1 MYGEF
6 RPRMAILESGITFQR
21 LTTSMRKTK
30 LSQWLA
36 GIAAAASLVAP
47 MRALAD
53 WPERPISFVVP
64 SAAGGSPDVL
74 SRVITN
80 ELARI
85 LKTPVVVE
93 NKPGAAGNIGLMQI
107 INKPADG
114 YTIGYGNVN
123 TLAVNRALFN
133 KLPYDVDRDLAPVV
147 HAFDLYNVM
156 IVPAN
161 SPYGTAGE
169 LIAAARQSPGKL
181 SFGAPG
187 VGTTGHMS
195 GEVFRSLARIDVLYV
210 PYNGGPAALQDLLGG
225 RTDFLFANSS
235 EVVPLVAAGKV
246 RALGVTS
253 LKRLPLLPNVPTLD
267 EAGLRGYETVAWG
280 GVVAPKNTPK
290 PILVKLNAAMQ
301 EALKTPAVREGL
313 AKLGAVPAGGTP
325 EQFKQMIDRETARWA
340 GIVQN
345 AKIDK
350 LD

>member
-1 MYGEF
+1 MYGGSGA
-6 RPRMAILESGITFQR
+6 RMAILETGTTTGITDTMR
-21 LTTSMRKTK
+21 SSKLTRWM
-30 LSQWLA
+30 A
-36 GIAAAASLVAP
+36 AAAAAASLAAATP
-47 MRALAD
+47 ALAD
-53 WPERPISFVVP
+53 WPERPINFVVP

-80 ELARI
+80 ELAKI
-85 LKTPVVVE
+85 LNTPVVVE
-93 NKPGAAGNIGLMQI
+93 NKPGAAGNIGLLQI

-123 TLAVNRALFN
+123 TLAVNRALFR

-147 HAFDLYNVM
+147 HAFDLYNVL
-156 IVPAN
+156 IVPAQ
-161 SPYGTAGE
+161 SPYKTAGE
-169 LIAAARQSPGKL
+169 LMDAARKSPGKL

-195 GEVFRSLARIDVLYV
+195 GEVFRAMAKIDVLYV

-235 EVVPLVAAGKV
+235 EVVPLVESGKV

-253 LKRLPLLPNVPTLD
+253 LKRLPLLPAVPTLD
-267 EAGLRGYETVAWG
+267 EAGLKGYETVAWG
-280 GVVAPKNTPK
+280 GVVASRNTPK
-290 PILVKLNAAMQ
+290 PILDKLNAAMQ
-301 EALKTPAVREGL
+301 QALRTPAVREGL
-313 AKLGAVPAGGTP
+313 ARLGAVPAGGTP

-340 GIVQN
+340 GIVET
-345 AKIDK
+345 AKIEK

>member
-1 MYGEF
+1 M
-6 RPRMAILESGITFQR
+6 RNTR
-21 LTTSMRKTK
+21 LSH
-30 LSQWLA
+30 WLA
-36 GIAAAASLVAP
+36 GFAAATALCTAAP
-47 MRALAD
+47 AALAG

-80 ELARI
+80 ELAKV
-85 LKTPVVVE
+85 LNTPVVVE
-93 NKPGAAGNIGLMQI
+93 NKPGAAGNIGLLQI

-123 TLAVNRALFN
+123 TLAVNRALFK
-133 KLPYDVDRDLAPVV
+133 KLPYDVDRDLVPVA
-147 HAFDLYNVM
+147 HAFDLYNVL

-161 SPYGTAGE
+161 SPYKTAGE
-169 LIAAARQSPGKL
+169 LMDAARKNPGKL

-195 GEVFRSLARIDVLYV
+195 GEVFRSMAKIDVLYV
-210 PYNGGPAALQDLLGG
+210 PYNGGPAALQDLMGG

-235 EVVPLVAAGKV
+235 EVVPLVAGGKV

-253 LKRLPLLPNVPTLD
+253 LKRLALLPNVPTLD
-267 EAGLRGYETVAWG
+267 ESGLKGYGTVAWG
-280 GVVAPKNTPK
+280 GIVAPRNTPK
-290 PILVKLNAAMQ
+290 PIIEKLNAAVQ
-301 EALKTPAVREGL
+301 TALKAPAVREGL

-340 GIVQN
+340 TIVEN
-345 AKIDK
+345 AKIEK